1 MTDHSHAPN
10 RGLDLRAV
18 LAMPGTPETV
28 TFIDCQNPLAP
39 VLHLTLEQH
48 SAYVALEAMIGQYG
62 VRPVLDN
69 MALVCT
75 VLGCSKEDWVEEL
88 GPVLVPLLDVE
99 PEEMT

>member
-18 LAMPGTPETV
+18 HAMPESPETV

-48 SAYVALEAMIGQYG
+48 GAYVALEAMIEQYG

-75 VLGCSKEDWVEEL
+75 VLGCTKEDWVDDL

-99 PEEMT
+99 PEEME